1 VPERLPHR
9 KTPLKKHVGTVL
21 EPELYIAAV
30 RAAAT
35 LPYAGL
41 MIVTLQPGGW
51 EVIYQRAHG
60 LLAVK
65 LASHWRS
72 DERGPRWVELLA
84 AITQHDNNQKEFGG
98 STYLNAIG
106 APADF
111 MIADGSPLEQARQV
125 VGDASYQGRYV
136 ALMTSMHTSYI
147 YRHKREGDEA
157 FAAFLNEQAALQKS
171 WRRALGL
178 SKGDAE
184 RDYAIMQWCDRCSL
198 ILCQNELPSDRRRL
212 EVAVAPGGEHS
223 YIWQRDDQSVGLE
236 PWPFDEARFE
246 VSVEAALL
254 TQLRFRK
261 DEELHAALAEAPT
274 HVKSWVFVKEIV
286 GT

>member
-1 VPERLPHR
+1 VPKRLTRR
-9 KTPLKKHVGTVL
+9 KSKSHA

-35 LPYAGL
+35 LPYAGA
-41 MIVTLQPGGW
+41 MIVTLQADGW

-72 DERGPRWVELLA
+72 DERGPHWVELLA
-84 AITQHDNNQKEFGG
+84 AITQHDNNQKEFGSRG
-98 STYLNAIG
+98 YLNAIG

-125 VGDASYQGRYV
+125 VDDASYQGRYV

-147 YRHKREGDEA
+147 YRSKRESDEA
-157 FAAFLNEQAALQKS
+157 FAAFLSEQKALQKR
-171 WRRALGL
+171 WRRALKL
-178 SKGDAE
+178 SKRDAE

-198 ILCQNELPSDRRRL
+198 ILCQNELPSDGRRL
-212 EVAVAPGGEHS
+212 EVAVTPGGEPS
-223 YIWQRDDQSVGLE
+223 YIRQRSDNTVGVE
-236 PWPFDEARFE
+236 TWPFDAARFE

-254 TQLRFRK
+254 TQLQFGS
-261 DEELHAALAEAPT
+261 DEELHAALAVAPT
-274 HVKSWVFVKEIV
+274 HVKSWVFAKEGG

>member
-1 VPERLPHR
+1 MRIA
-9 KTPLKKHVGTVL
+9 TP
-21 EPELYIAAV
+21 
-30 RAAAT
+30 
-35 LPYAGL
+35 LPYAGV
-41 MIVTLQPGGW
+41 MIVTLQADGW
-51 EVIYQRAHG
+51 EIIYQRAHG

-65 LASHWRS
+65 LASHWRN
-72 DERGPRWVELLA
+72 DERGPHWVELLA

-98 STYLNAIG
+98 RGYLNAIG

-111 MIADGSPLEQARQV
+111 MIAGGSPLEQAKQV
-125 VGDASYQGRYV
+125 VDDASYQGRYV

-147 YRHKREGDEA
+147 YRSKLESDEA
-157 FAAFLNEQAALQKS
+157 FATFLSEQEALQKR

-198 ILCQNELPSDRRRL
+198 ILCQNELPSDGRRL
-212 EVAVAPGGEHS
+212 EVAVTPGGEPS
-223 YIWQRDDQSVGLE
+223 YIRQRDDKSVGLG
-236 PWPFDEARFE
+236 PWPFDAARFE

-254 TQLRFRK
+254 TQLRFGS
-261 DEELHAALAEAPT
+261 DEELHAALAAAPT
-274 HVKSWVFVKEIV
+274 HVKSWVFAKEDG